1 MRVVI
6 GSLIVEPGDRT
17 PCGVGPYHV
26 PTNQVVQ
33 MVRKPAS
40 MYRQIKGQAYTRRE
54 YMGGVPASRV
64 SQYEMGNLKEE
75 FPVVLTLRVKNR
87 VQIRHT
93 SIEAGRIAA
102 NKVLNGQAGVANY
115 HMTVRAYPHVVLRE
129 NKLATGA
136 GADRVSSGMRQ
147 GFGKTVGTA
156 ARLERNQAILTVRVP
171 AEKAVIAKDALWRAS
186 MKFPSPCYIDIE
198 KGAELIQ

>member
-1 MRVVI
+1 
-6 GSLIVEPGDRT
+6 
-17 PCGVGPYHV
+17 
-26 PTNQVVQ
+26 

-64 SQYEMGNLKEE
+64 SQYVMGNSQGD
-75 FPVVLTLRVKNR
+75 FPVTLTLKVKNR

-102 NKVLNGQAGVANY
+102 NKVLTAQAGSANY
-115 HMTVRAYPHVVLRE
+115 QMVVRAFPHVVLRE

-156 ARLERNQAILTVRVP
+156 ARLERNQAILTIQVP
-171 AEKAVIAKDALWRAS
+171 VDKVAVAKDALWRAS

-198 KGAELIQ
+198 KGKEFVSH

>member
-1 MRVVI
+1 
-6 GSLIVEPGDRT
+6 
-17 PCGVGPYHV
+17 
-26 PTNQVVQ
+26 

-64 SQYEMGNLKEE
+64 SQYEMGNLKQD

-87 VQIRHT
+87 VQVRHI

-171 AEKAVIAKDALWRAS
+171 ADNQAIYTVYTNPNNATAVKDALWRAS
-186 MKFPSPCYIDIE
+186 MKFPSPCYIDVE
-198 KGAELIQ
+198 QGAELIR

>member
-1 MRVVI
+1 
-6 GSLIVEPGDRT
+6 
-17 PCGVGPYHV
+17 
-26 PTNQVVQ
+26 

-64 SQYEMGNLKEE
+64 SQYEMGNLKED

-93 SIEAGRIAA
+93 SLEAGRIAA
-102 NKVLNGQAGVANY
+102 NRVLTKDAGVANY
-115 HMTVRAYPHVVLRE
+115 HLKLRAYPHVVLRE

-136 GADRVSSGMRQ
+136 GADRVSSGMRLA
-147 GFGKTVGTA
+147 FGKNVGTA
-156 ARLERNQAILTVRVP
+156 ARLECNQAIMTVSCTP
-171 AEKAVIAKDALWRAS
+171 AAFNTAKLALWKAS
-186 MKFPSPCYIDIE
+186 MKYPTPCYIDVE
-198 KGAELIQ
+198 KGKEFVN

>member
-1 MRVVI
+1 
-6 GSLIVEPGDRT
+6 
-17 PCGVGPYHV
+17 
-26 PTNQVVQ
+26 

-64 SQYEMGNLKEE
+64 SQYEMGNLTED
-75 FPVVLTLRVKNR
+75 FPVTLTLRVENR

-93 SIEAGRIAA
+93 AIEAGRIAA
-102 NKVLNGQAGVANY
+102 NRVLNGQIGVANY

-147 GFGKTVGTA
+147 GFGKAVGTA

-171 AEKAVIAKDALWRAS
+171 AEKAAVAKDALWRAS
-186 MKFPSPCYIDIE
+186 MKFPSPCYIDVE
-198 KGAELIQ
+198 KGKELIL

>member
-1 MRVVI
+1 
-6 GSLIVEPGDRT
+6 
-17 PCGVGPYHV
+17 
-26 PTNQVVQ
+26 
-33 MVRKPAS
+33 

-64 SQYEMGNLKEE
+64 SQYEMGNLRED

-102 NKVLNGQAGVANY
+102 NKVLNGQVGVANY

-186 MKFPSPCYIDIE
+186 MKFPSPCYIDVE
-198 KGAELIQ
+198 KGQELIL